1 MIALFHPRP
10 APSHPPRPPGTPKT
24 ALSVNVNK
32 VALLRNTRHLDIPN
46 VTRAAELC
54 LQAGAQGITVHP
66 RPDERH
72 IRPDDVYE
80 IAALMK
86 DWPQCEFNIE
96 GNPFQNLMHFVRD
109 LSARGLP
116 LHQCT
121 FVPDSEGQFT
131 SDHGWSL
138 PQDAERLQPHIAYA
152 HAHGVRV
159 SLFMD
164 PLPGAMSA
172 VKALGA
178 DRIELYTETY
188 ASARPGAEKAKAL
201 SHFIDTA
208 RAAAAVG
215 LGINAGHDL
224 NRENLSEF
232 LRAVPGVLEVSI
244 GHALIADALELGYSA
259 TVKDYLRCINEAFT
273 PAPPPAAPVPTP
285 AAG

>member
-1 MIALFHPRP
+1 M
-10 APSHPPRPPGTPKT
+10 
-24 ALSVNVNK
+24 
-32 VALLRNTRHLDIPN
+32 
-46 VTRAAELC
+46 
-54 LQAGAQGITVHP
+54 
-66 RPDERH
+66 
-72 IRPDDVYE
+72 
-80 IAALMK
+80 
-86 DWPQCEFNIE
+86 
-96 GNPFQNLMHFVRD
+96 
-109 LSARGLP
+109 
-116 LHQCT
+116 
-121 FVPDSEGQFT
+121 PDSEGQFT

-138 PQDAERLQPHIAYA
+138 PQDAERLAPHIAYA

-188 ASARPGAEKAKAL
+188 ASARPGAEKAKVL
-201 SHFIDTA
+201 SHFIETA